1 MATEFCRMQSPSAMT
16 HQFSHCPGSVPFF
29 LAWVCFAMFLLF
41 LQFIGVSLLRLLFF
55 GQVPSIDSRVTQV
68 WFWGLHFFL
77 YQLSSCVLFR
87 FWDELQFEGARSVY
101 SRECATVNSQNSYL
115 WSIELISVCKLFL
128 VYCVIHNTVLC
139 YIFSSLLN
147 IHESY
152 ILFRGDLWNCSWVI
166 CQNLIY
172 LGDLDRPP
180 LSQILV
186 CSLLIQGWTQQIIS

>member
-41 LQFIGVSLLRLLFF
+41 LQFIGVILLLFF
-55 GQVPSIDSRVTQV
+55 LSSALR
-68 WFWGLHFFL
+68 WFKGHTSFILRLAFL
-77 YQLSSCVLFR
+77 FWYQLSSCVLFG

>member
-139 YIFSSLLN
+139 IFFRACWIYMKATFCSVVTSEIVPGLFVRTWYIWA
-147 IHESY
+147 IWIDHH
-152 ILFRGDLWNCSWVI
+152 
-166 CQNLIY
+166 
-172 LGDLDRPP
+172 
-180 LSQILV
+180 LV
-186 CSLLIQGWTQQIIS
+186 KF